1 MTDSTTKPSRYAKL
15 FIIATVTLDAMGIG
29 LIMPVIPDLIRQI
42 QHVDLA
48 QAAFWGGLLSFTY
61 AFMQFVCGP
70 LIGNLSDRFGR
81 RPVLILSLVF
91 MGLDYFLMAIAPTL
105 LLLFIART
113 VSGVTGATYATAA
126 AYLTDISKK
135 GERSQNFGLLGAA
148 FGIGF
153 VLGPAIGGL
162 LGELGTRMPFIAAG
176 ILALANALFGYFV
189 LPETLEANKRR
200 VFEWRRANPF
210 NALLRLKNLPAV
222 GALMLVVL
230 IYSTANS
237 VYPSV
242 WSYFTIEQFG
252 WTVGLVGISLAIYGV
267 SSALVQIF
275 ALPKLVQR
283 FGERKSAAI
292 GIVIAAASF
301 GFLAIV
307 ENGWL
312 VFMTM
317 PVTALGGIVGPC
329 LQGLMA
335 DRVADNEQGEL
346 QGVFSSV
353 VAISMIVSP
362 LLMTYV
368 FKRFTET
375 GTSFYLPG
383 APFAVA
389 GILAI
394 ASLLILWAT
403 ARPRDQAKRTV

>member
-1 MTDSTTKPSRYAKL
+1 MSNSPAKPSRYAKF
-15 FIIATVTLDAMGIG
+15 FIVATVTLDAMGIG
-29 LIMPVIPDLIRQI
+29 LIMPVMPDLIRQI
-42 QHVDLA
+42 QNVDLA

-61 AFMQFVCGP
+61 AFMQFMCGP

-81 RPVLILSLVF
+81 RPVLIISLVF

-113 VSGVTGATYATAA
+113 VSGITGATYATAA

-148 FGIGF
+148 FGLGF

-189 LPETLEANKRR
+189 LPETLTIKKRR
-200 VFEWRRANPF
+200 VFEWHRANPF

-230 IYSTANS
+230 IYSTASS

-242 WSYFTIEQFG
+242 WSYFTIERFG
-252 WTVGLVGISLAIYGV
+252 WTVGIVGISLAVYGV
-267 SSALVQIF
+267 MSALVQVF
-275 ALPKLVQR
+275 VLPKLVR
-283 FGERKSAAI
+283 RYGDRRSAAI
-292 GIVIAAASF
+292 GIVIAASSF
-301 GFLAIV
+301 AFLTVI
-307 ENGWL
+307 ESGWL
-312 VFMTM
+312 VFLTM
-317 PVTALGGIVGPC
+317 PITALGGIVGPC

-353 VAISMIVSP
+353 VAVSMIISP

-368 FKRFTET
+368 FKRFTES
-375 GTSFYLPG
+375 GTSIYLPG
-383 APFAVA
+383 APFA
-389 GILAI
+389 LAFFLSVC
-394 ASLLILWAT
+394 SLLILWIS
-403 ARPRDQAKRTV
+403 ARPKNQTKRTA

>member
-210 NALLRLKNLPAV
+210 NALLRLKNLPEV

-237 VYPSV
+237 V
-242 WSYFTIEQFG
+242 
-252 WTVGLVGISLAIYGV
+252 
-267 SSALVQIF
+267 
-275 ALPKLVQR
+275 
-283 FGERKSAAI
+283 
-292 GIVIAAASF
+292 
-301 GFLAIV
+301 
-307 ENGWL
+307 
-312 VFMTM
+312 
-317 PVTALGGIVGPC
+317 
-329 LQGLMA
+329 
-335 DRVADNEQGEL
+335 
-346 QGVFSSV
+346 
-353 VAISMIVSP
+353 
-362 LLMTYV
+362 
-368 FKRFTET
+368 
-375 GTSFYLPG
+375 
-383 APFAVA
+383 
-389 GILAI
+389 
-394 ASLLILWAT
+394 
-403 ARPRDQAKRTV
+403 